1 MKSVHPYKAAEAQA
15 RLFKDALKH
24 RRFMLAIGLISLAT
38 GLVILAQ
45 MYSLSV
51 LIDGAFLQE
60 WVPETYQ
67 PYLLILIAAILLRT
81 ILVWIRNRLGMKLA
95 IVLKTS
101 YRKKLLKKLHELGP
115 VRLRNEKTGDLIA
128 LQSQG
133 VEKLDAYFSEYV
145 PAAIQMAAIPVVIF
159 GFVMW
164 IDWPTGIVFLITGPL
179 IPIFMYL
186 IGTKAGDKIHQ
197 QWSSLRRMN
206 AHFLDTIQG
215 MDTLKLFGRQ
225 KSAGRSIN
233 NVSRMFRVTTMRV
246 LKIAFLSGMVLELAA
261 SVSTAVVAVEVGVRL
276 IEGMIVFQTGMFVLL
291 LAPEFYLP
299 FRTFGSAHHAGM
311 EGAEAGAQLFEILD
325 RKVPPCSGSKKNE
338 LPDKPIAIEL
348 KNISFS
354 YPSSD
359 EPVLQNLSLSLK
371 SGELHTITGA
381 SGEGKTTLLHL
392 ICGFMTPDRG
402 SIIVNGTPMN
412 NLSLRRWRDQVTYVP
427 QFPHLFS
434 DSVLENI
441 RIGNP
446 EAPFHE
452 VAEAA
457 RKSQALS
464 FIQNLPDGFNTQ
476 LGENGM
482 SLSGGERQR
491 IALARAFLKGS
502 PVLLLDEPAASLNTG
517 LEDKILQ
524 SLKDFATQR
533 IVLMISHR
541 PHSILASDRL
551 SIMDG
556 GTISES
562 GKPDQ
567 LIPELKH
574 HLNRIFEDLQ

>member
-24 RRFMLAIGLISLAT
+24 RLFMLAIGLFSLLT

-67 PYLLILIAAILLRT
+67 PWLLILIAAILFRT
-81 ILVWIRNRLGMKLA
+81 ILVWARNRMGMKLA

-101 YRKKLLKKLHELGP
+101 YRKKLLRKLHELGP
-115 VRLRNEKTGDLIA
+115 VRLREEKTGDLIA

-164 IDWPTGIVFLITGPL
+164 IDWPTGIVFLMTGPL

-276 IEGMIVFQTGMFVLL
+276 IEGMMVFQTGMFVLL

-325 RKVPPCSGSKKNE
+325 RKNPAGTGSKKHE
-338 LPDKPIAIEL
+338 LPDKPFAIEL

-354 YPSSD
+354 YLNSD
-359 EPVLQNLSLSLK
+359 EPVLQNLSLKLK
-371 SGELHTITGA
+371 PGELHTITGA

-392 ICGFMTPDRG
+392 LCGFMEPESG
-402 SIIVNGTPMN
+402 SILVNETPISD
-412 NLSLRRWRDQVTYVP
+412 LSLQSWRDQITYVP

-446 EAPFHE
+446 DAPFHE

-457 RKSQALS
+457 RKSHAFS

-502 PVLLLDEPAASLNTG
+502 PVLLMDEPAASLNAD
-517 LEDKILQ
+517 LEEKILE
-524 SLKDFATQR
+524 SLKDIAKQR

-541 PHSILASDRL
+541 THSILASDHL
-551 SIMDG
+551 SIMEG
-556 GTISES
+556 GTIKES
-562 GKPDQ
+562 GRPDL

-574 HLNRIFEDLQ
+574 YLNRTFEDLQ